1 MYIWHSSNILIS
13 IENSA
18 GSSIIPYLS
27 QYALSITLVLLQA
40 YHEMADFLIRQGTM
54 LTSKH
59 IIPEPPAE
67 LEEKL
72 RRPIKKLKGLVQG
85 APLID
90 QVQLLMSFCSSA
102 EDQICT
108 AYETA
113 RDWAPLIPAS
123 VPFPQE
129 RYLGGV
135 MQINCVQ
142 SAQHYSS

>member
-1 MYIWHSSNILIS
+1 MYIWHSSNTLIS

-27 QYALSITLVLLQA
+27 QYALSITHVMLQA

-85 APLID
+85 APLTD
-90 QVQLLMSFCSSA
+90 QVQSLISVCGST
-102 EDQICT
+102 EDQVCT
-108 AYETA
+108 AYEIA
-113 RDWAPLIPAS
+113 RHWAPPIPACMS
-123 VPFPQE
+123 FLQE
-129 RYLGGV
+129 R
-135 MQINCVQ
+135 
-142 SAQHYSS
+142 